1 MKKIILLMFLF
12 SIITYTDIS
21 KKIGT
26 SNQLAYTLTKNL
38 VKNTNLEVV
47 SVLDAYSD
55 MFNQRT
61 TFKNLDNKEELFRD
75 LGVVVT
81 LTNLLKDDFLYE
93 QARRYNKGVINI
105 DLSYSYRDNSS
116 LVILKKINENGNILP
131 YAWLDFS
138 NMYRMIDI
146 LKEDLIDIY
155 PENREIIT
163 ENSNYLKNELIN
175 LSNNFMKEIYESK
188 EDIGVIQIGNSELD
202 YFLDSLEIYHENI
215 PQDSDIELI
224 NKTIIETGL
233 NKIVFYKS
241 LSKDIL
247 NKLDDLCIKYT
258 KLELGNI
265 PQDLD
270 EDDEMDDDGYIDILK
285 NDIDKLRKLLLTRGD

>member
-116 LVILKKINENGNILP
+116 LVILKKINENGNVLP

-163 ENSNYLKNELIN
+163 ENSNHLKNELIN